1 MAKLQGGNLVRKY
14 IYGPGVDFPIMMI
27 NVAAGSETRYY
38 YYRNELGSVI
48 ALLNNIGD
56 VVEAYSYDPFG
67 NPRVHTSAGLDGVW
81 LTDDDITA
89 INPVSVYGNRIM
101 FTAREYDNES
111 GLYYYRAR
119 MYHPQL
125 GRFLQ
130 PDPLGYYDSMN
141 LYQYCINNPVNWID
155 PYGCYAE
162 DPSDIGIS
170 YPPVNPGP
178 KLPRFRPP
186 PLPNFP
192 QPDKYDPDRN
202 PWDAPWEDNPA
213 KPGPFP
219 EIPDRDR
226 QKCSQIRNPDTAP
239 KPPPAWKVPKFYP
252 PFIFVPIWCFPPYL
266 QQPQN
271 PGPPLA

>member
-81 LTDDDITA
+81 LTDDDTTA
-89 INPVSVYGNRIM
+89 INPVSAYGNRIM

-119 MYHPQL
+119 MYHPVL
-125 GRFLQ
+125 GRFMS
-130 PDPLGYYDSMN
+130 PE
-141 LYQYCINNPVNWID
+141 PVIMHLLRVWA
-155 PYGCYAE
+155 AE
-162 DPSDIGIS
+162 NIKASRKAQG
-170 YPPVNPGP
+170 
-178 KLPRFRPP
+178 LC
-186 PLPNFP
+186 NFCVFS
-192 QPDKYDPDRN
+192 RV
-202 PWDAPWEDNPA
+202 
-213 KPGPFP
+213 F
-219 EIPDRDR
+219 
-226 QKCSQIRNPDTAP
+226 
-239 KPPPAWKVPKFYP
+239 
-252 PFIFVPIWCFPPYL
+252 
-266 QQPQN
+266 
-271 PGPPLA
+271 